1 MNYLVML
8 EMIRSGRRRRASISP
23 WLWIMDNASQSLS
36 TPTGVKLNYGGFQ
49 WMAWQACEN
58 NVADS

>member
-23 WLWIMDNASQSLS
+23 GLRIMVNASQSLS
-36 TPTGVKLNYGGFQ
+36 TPTGVKLNRGGSQ